1 MCSLL
6 LLIRNNNLDIFGT
19 DGYTLLMVLR
29 NLAGREVFM
38 KGAAAAVRVISE
50 LGFTPLEAE
59 IYVYLLQNSPATGYR
74 IAKGI
79 GRSFSITYMSLDS
92 LAEKGA
98 IVVDD
103 GKSRLSRAVPIDE
116 LLDQMEHRFREQRE
130 RAIAAVRDLPHS
142 VADDRIYRLTSV
154 EQVYE
159 RCRAMLGD
167 SRRRVL
173 MEFFPEPLETLQEA
187 IEEAAARGVDIT
199 ARVYKPTTIEGVRIV
214 ISPWGDEN
222 LRVMRAQW
230 LAIFADGREF
240 ILGNVLSGGKG
251 VQQVVW
257 SASSLLSLA
266 LYDYVNSDLHHYSFR
281 PLLEA
286 ADSLEELRG
295 QYNRLEEA
303 FPRWAG
309 LDWAALLAPNREEGQ
324 NDRRPGKEEINDA
337 SD

>member
-1 MCSLL
+1 
-6 LLIRNNNLDIFGT
+6 
-19 DGYTLLMVLR
+19 MVLGNR
-29 NLAGREVFM
+29 PGREVSM
-38 KGAAAAVRVISE
+38 KGATTAVRVMTEI
-50 LGFTPLEAE
+50 GFTPLEAE

-74 IAKGI
+74 IAKAI
-79 GRSFSITYMSLDS
+79 GRSFSITYMSLDA

-103 GKSRLSRAVPIDE
+103 GKSRLSRAVPIEE
-116 LLDQMEHRFREQRE
+116 LLDQIEHRFRQQRE
-130 RAIAAVRDLPHS
+130 RAIAAVRELPDS

-159 RCRAMLGD
+159 RCRAMLGR
-167 SRRRVL
+167 SRSRIL
-173 MEFFPEPLETLQEA
+173 MEVFPEPLGDLREA
-187 IEEAAARGVDIT
+187 IEEAARRGVDIT
-199 ARVYKPTTIEGVRIV
+199 ARVYAPTTIEGVRIV
-214 ISPWGDEN
+214 VSPWGEEN
-222 LRVMRAQW
+222 LRIMKAQW

-266 LYDYVNSDLHHYSFR
+266 LYDYVNSYLHHYSFR

-286 ADSLEELRG
+286 AGSLEELRS
-295 QYNRLEEA
+295 QNKRLEEV
-303 FPRWAG
+303 FPRWGG
-309 LDWAALLAPNREEGQ
+309 LDWATVLSPKRGEEENNSRTG
-324 NDRRPGKEEINDA
+324 EEETTNDA

>member
-1 MCSLL
+1 
-6 LLIRNNNLDIFGT
+6 
-19 DGYTLLMVLR
+19 MVLR
-29 NLAGREVFM
+29 NRAGREVFM
-38 KGAAAAVRVISE
+38 KAAATAVLVMSE
-50 LGFTPLEAE
+50 IGFTPLEAE

-92 LAEKGA
+92 LAQKGA

-103 GKSRLSRAVPIDE
+103 GKSRLSRAVPIEE

-130 RAIAAVRDLPHS
+130 RAIAAVRELPAG
-142 VADDRIYRLTSV
+142 VADNRIYTLTSV
-154 EQVYE
+154 GQVYE
-159 RCRAMLGD
+159 RCRAMLGR

-173 MEFFPEPLETLQEA
+173 MEIFPEPLRNLREA

-199 ARVYKPTTIEGVRIV
+199 ARVYGPTTIEGVRIV
-214 ISPWGDEN
+214 VSPWGDEN
-222 LRVMRAQW
+222 LKVMRAQW

-309 LDWAALLAPNREEGQ
+309 LDWATVLAPSREEER
-324 NDRRPGKEEINDA
+324 NNSRPEEEEINDA
-337 SD
+337 HD

>member
-1 MCSLL
+1 
-6 LLIRNNNLDIFGT
+6 
-19 DGYTLLMVLR
+19 
-29 NLAGREVFM
+29 M
-38 KGAAAAVRVISE
+38 KGAAAAVQVMSE
-50 LGFTPLEAE
+50 IGFTPLEAE
-59 IYVYLLQNSPATGYR
+59 VYVYLLQNSPATGYR
-74 IAKGI
+74 VATGI
-79 GRSFSITYMSLDS
+79 GHSFSVTYMALAS

-103 GKSRLSRAVPIDE
+103 GKNRLSRAVPIEE
-116 LLDQMEHRFREQRE
+116 LLDQMERRFREQRK
-130 RAIAAVRDLPHS
+130 RAIAAVRDLPDR
-142 VADDRIYRLTSV
+142 VADDRIYRLTSI

-159 RCRAMLGD
+159 RCRAMLGE

-173 MEFFPEPLETLQEA
+173 MEIFPEPLENLQEA
-187 IEEAAARGVDIT
+187 MEEAAARGVDIT
-199 ARVYKPTTIEGVRIV
+199 ARVYTPTSIEGVRLV
-214 ISPWGDEN
+214 MSPWGAEN
-222 LRVMRAQW
+222 LRVMKAQW

-295 QYNRLEEA
+295 QYNKLEEA

-309 LDWAALLAPNREEGQ
+309 LDWAAILAPNGEEVE
-324 NDRRPGKEEINDA
+324 DESRPGKEEINDA